1 MTSPWSHEKRGSMT
15 PQRRARI
22 FTARGGKCYRC
33 ERKLRPGD
41 DYDIDHILALE
52 NGGTDEDDNLAP
64 ICDWCHEVKSGDD
77 HGLAGHGRRMATR
90 HCVPGRFR
98 KGKGW
103 R

>member
-22 FTARGGKCYRC
+22 FLAHHSRCYKCT
-33 ERKLRPGD
+33 RKLGPSD
-41 DYDIDHILALE
+41 DWDLDHILALE
-52 NGGTDEDDNLAP
+52 NGGKDEDENLAP
-64 ICDWCHEVKSGDD
+64 ICDWCHESKTGDD
-77 HGLAGHGRRMATR
+77 HGLAGHGRRMATK
-90 HCVPGRFR
+90 HIVPKRFR